1 MSLSPTRAVLCFLG
15 GALAAVTL
23 LAQAEPPI
31 LANGTTVPNWTV
43 PTYRAEGAEGGL
55 RTMTD
60 IGTIAGSFVAM
71 VPCRVFDTRNAPG
84 AYGGPRLVAN
94 ATRNFDIDSSA
105 CGPFPTGGIL
115 AYSLNFGAIL
125 PDAAGAFIT
134 IWPAG
139 ASMPTVSTMNPIQGT
154 VVANAAIV
162 PNGVGGNISVFPN
175 TGVHLYGDINGYF
188 TFALN
193 PGELFAQV
201 ANNPGGGAGTFIN
214 LANTNGSA
222 GVYGSVGPGF
232 SDNQCCAPT
241 GVIGKG
247 AIAGVA
253 GSSPE
258 RGTVGILVNGAGN
271 LLAEGQLGRI
281 GGGGIAYGANAF
293 TNTAVNGSAGVLGT
307 ANAGSG
313 YVFGVKGISVS
324 SSLDSAGVK
333 GVSGY
338 GDPLGDTIDC
348 GPCFAS
354 GLRGVSDSGGLG
366 IIGIAR
372 AGSAVVGTKLNPSDN
387 GSAYTGYLGAFG
399 FAVYSNGN
407 YGGTGAKFFVEPH
420 PIDASKVI
428 KYISLEGPEAGTYFR
443 GKGRFQNG
451 IATIDVPEDF
461 RMVTD
466 ADGLSIQV
474 TPIGE
479 MATVAVQSIG
489 LDRIV
494 VRGSRNVDFFYT
506 VNGVR
511 RSFRDFA
518 PIQDAEE
525 VYMPE
530 KPGVTL
536 DSHGY
541 LAADQKRALIQ
552 NGTYKPD
559 GTVNMETAHRLGWD
573 RIWAERE
580 RPRPQPEMPPSP

>member
-1 MSLSPTRAVLCFLG
+1 MNRFSITKVVLYLLG
-15 GALAAVTL
+15 GLLVTGIL
-23 LAQAEPPI
+23 IAQPQPPI
-31 LANGTTVPNWTV
+31 LAPGSTVANWTV
-43 PTYRAEGAEGGL
+43 PTYRAEGGL
-55 RTMTD
+55 RPMTD

-105 CGPFPTGGIL
+105 CGPFPPGGIL
-115 AYSLNFGAIL
+115 AYSMNFAAIL
-125 PDAAGAFIT
+125 PDAGGAFIT

-139 ASMPTVSTMNPIQGT
+139 AAQPTVSSMNPIQGA

-162 PNGVGGNISVFPN
+162 PSGTGGNISVFPN
-175 TGVHLYGDINGYF
+175 TGVHLIGDINGYF

-222 GVYGSVGPGF
+222 GVYGAVGPGF

-253 GSSPE
+253 GSSPD

-271 LLAEGQLGRI
+271 LMAEGQLGRN
-281 GGGGIAYGANAF
+281 GGGGIGYGANAF
-293 TNTAVNGSAGVLGT
+293 TNTSVNGSAGVLGT
-307 ANAGSG
+307 ATAGSG
-313 YVFGVKGISVS
+313 FIFGVKGVS
-324 SSLDSAGVK
+324 GSTSLDSAGVK

-338 GDPLGDTIDC
+338 GDPLGDTADC
-348 GPCFAS
+348 GPCFAE
-354 GLRGVSDSGGLG
+354 GVRGVSDSGGLG
-366 IIGIAR
+366 VIGIAR
-372 AGSAVVGTKLNPSDN
+372 AGTAVVGVKLNPADN
-387 GSAYTGYLGAFG
+387 GTQYAGYLGGTLG
-399 FAVYSNGN
+399 FAVYAQGN
-407 YGGTGAKFFVEPH
+407 YGGTGAKSFVEPH
-420 PIDASKVI
+420 PTDASKVI

-443 GKGRFQNG
+443 GKGTFQNG
-451 IATIDVPEDF
+451 IAIINVPEDF

-466 ADGLSIQV
+466 REGLSIQV

-479 MATVAVQSIG
+479 MATVAIQSIG

-518 PIQDAEE
+518 PIQDSGEI
-525 VYMPE
+525 YMPE

-536 DSHGY
+536 DSHGF
-541 LAADQKRALIQ
+541 LAPDQKRVLIQ

-559 GTVNMETAHRLGWD
+559 GTVNMETAHRVGWD

-580 RPRPQPEMPPSP
+580 RPRPSPEPAP